1 MADRFQF
8 DSLAAF
14 LAMDGHGAF
23 IWLSYGITLLVL
35 AWLVATPLIRAR
47 RVRAEIRRQHRAT
60 ATSATEESTD

>member
-47 RVRAEIRRQHRAT
+47 RVRAEIRRQHRA
-60 ATSATEESTD
+60 APSALEESTD